1 MSHVDFELEP
11 ATFETRLPRKNL
23 CGSEIG
29 LFVNWNLNWV
39 LNLYPFMK
47 WNLKYVPNF
56 IFFMVE
62 NLRII
67 RYSICILTLTQALT
81 IKLQPK
87 LIHCCFSESRCLT
100 TNYIS
105 IPLPL
110 SILKLKLNLPL
121 NSNLNS
127 NLLSLELDLSLNLN
141 NWIRFY
147 GYSFLKAITVI
158 VIGTFAILSP
168 WFETT

>member
-1 MSHVDFELEP
+1 MGSKLKPIYELKLKICFKLGFFYGSKP
-11 ATFETRLPRKNL
+11 SDNQIL
-23 CGSEIG
+23 C
-29 LFVNWNLNWV
+29 LHP
-39 LNLYPFMK
+39 YT
-47 WNLKYVPNF
+47 Y
-56 IFFMVE
+56 
-62 NLRII
+62 
-67 RYSICILTLTQALT
+67 QALT

-87 LIHCCFSESRCLT
+87 LIHCCVCESRCLT
-100 TNYIS
+100 THYIS

-147 GYSFLKAITVI
+147 GFSNIDFMVLASFKQGQETFSSKPVI
-158 VIGTFAILSP
+158 IHF
-168 WFETT
+168 